1 MVLGLNHFLDPYP
14 KGWQNPQVGRVSG
27 ILSAQGAWDT
37 TPLELLCDYANG
49 LAVEI
54 TYTRGAANGAVDI
67 QVQASLYSSVAMMPA
82 GSLEWEDISIKAAGM
97 VVAGADTQSHVQSDY
112 YTYQA
117 TGAAIESINVG
128 PIVLGGLYERLR
140 IYARE
145 SGVTGTPG
153 TCQLTV
159 QLM

>member
-14 KGWQNPQVGRVSG
+14 KGWQNPQVARVSAA
-27 ILSAQGAWDT
+27 LPAQGAWDA
-37 TPLELLCDYANG
+37 TPPELLCDYANG

-54 TYTRGAANGAVDI
+54 TYTRGAEGGAVDI
-67 QVQASLYSSVAMMPA
+67 QVQASLYSSIATMPTGA
-82 GSLEWEDISIKAAGM
+82 VEWEDISIKAAGM
-97 VVAGADTQSHVQSDY
+97 VVPGADTQSYVQADF
-112 YTYQA
+112 YTFTSLA
-117 TGAAIESINVG
+117 AAIDSINVG
-128 PIVLGGLYERLR
+128 PFVLGGLYERLR

-153 TCQLTV
+153 ICQLTA